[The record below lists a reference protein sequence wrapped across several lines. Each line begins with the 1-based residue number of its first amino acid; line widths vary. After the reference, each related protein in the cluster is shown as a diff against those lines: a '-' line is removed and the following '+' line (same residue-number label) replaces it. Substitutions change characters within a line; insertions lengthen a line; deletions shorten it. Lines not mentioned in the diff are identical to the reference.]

1 MDDPFLLASWIAK
14 SMAGELSDEELQ
26 LLDEWRM
33 ASGRN
38 RQLYDR
44 IVSREGWESKQKH
57 FTAFDKVS
65 GWQGYSKKLKKTE
78 KKAIRWRV
86 FLRYA
91 AVLLIPLGATVY
103 GVLHSGE
110 ETVSLAELNAIT
122 PGGSRAELVLPSGEV
137 VDLVEKSGV
146 ISRGENTVINN
157 EGKTLSYK
165 STGNQAPMDSL
176 RYNEVI
182 VPKGGEYQ
190 LVLSDGTL
198 VYLNSMT
205 KVRFPERFSEKCR
218 EVEVCGEAFF
228 EVKPDTALPFIVKT
242 QGMRVKVLGTTFNVK
257 AYPDELKLYTTLVEG
272 KVEVFSDYLHRGV
285 MLYPGEQAVSDSSE
299 IQKRQVNVQPYISWK
314 EGKFVFINAPLG
326 EICKQIARWYDV
338 EIQFADNEIGKVCFT
353 GAILKFRPLEDLLDM
368 IEVTSRV
375 QYRREGKILLFWQNK

>member
-1 MDDPFLLASWIAK
+1 MKWNPEDEIEFIVRKLNHELTTAEERQFQYWLEEDQAHRSLFQEIESISLRSKEAKIVFEPDIELALQKVKSRRARMERLRHRIWQYAALILVALGLGIYGTYRFADRLDEVTDGVDAGSSRAILHLASGEKIVLGEEMAETYLKRTEVNDIWLDSNRVLRYRAK
-14 SMAGELSDEELQ
+14 E
-26 LLDEWRM
+26 
-33 ASGRN
+33 
-38 RQLYDR
+38 
-44 IVSREGWESKQKH
+44 
-57 FTAFDKVS
+57 
-65 GWQGYSKKLKKTE
+65 
-78 KKAIRWRV
+78 KAIE
-86 FLRYA
+86 
-91 AVLLIPLGATVY
+91 
-103 GVLHSGE
+103 GVRENRL
-110 ETVSLAELNAIT
+110 
-122 PGGSRAELVLPSGEV
+122 EV
-137 VDLVEKSGV
+137 PV
-146 ISRGENTVINN
+146 
-157 EGKTLSYK
+157 
-165 STGNQAPMDSL
+165 
-176 RYNEVI
+176 
-182 VPKGGEYQ
+182 GGEYR
-190 LVLSDGTL
+190 LTLSDGTR
-198 VYLNSMT
+198 VWLNAASSLT
-205 KVRFPERFSEKCR
+205 YPEVFQDR
-218 EVEVCGEAFF
+218 ERVVELTGEAFF

>member
-1 MDDPFLLASWIAK
+1 MKWNPEDEIEFIVRKLNHELTTAEERQFQCWLSEDQAHRSLFQEIEYISLRSKEAKIVFEPDIELALQKVKSRRARMERLRHRIWQYAALILVALGLGIYGTYRFADRLDEVTDGVDAGSSRAILHLASGEKIVLGEEMAETYLKRTEVNDIWLDSNRVLRYRAK
-14 SMAGELSDEELQ
+14 E
-26 LLDEWRM
+26 
-33 ASGRN
+33 
-38 RQLYDR
+38 
-44 IVSREGWESKQKH
+44 
-57 FTAFDKVS
+57 
-65 GWQGYSKKLKKTE
+65 
-78 KKAIRWRV
+78 KAIE
-86 FLRYA
+86 
-91 AVLLIPLGATVY
+91 
-103 GVLHSGE
+103 GVRENRL
-110 ETVSLAELNAIT
+110 
-122 PGGSRAELVLPSGEV
+122 EV
-137 VDLVEKSGV
+137 PV
-146 ISRGENTVINN
+146 
-157 EGKTLSYK
+157 
-165 STGNQAPMDSL
+165 
-176 RYNEVI
+176 
-182 VPKGGEYQ
+182 GGEYR
-190 LVLSDGTL
+190 LTLSDGTR
-198 VYLNSMT
+198 VWLNAASSLT
-205 KVRFPERFSEKCR
+205 YPEIFQDR
-218 EVEVCGEAFF
+218 ERVVELTGEAFF

>member
-1 MDDPFLLASWIAK
+1 MTTAEERQFQCWLAEDQAHRSLFQEIESISLRSKEAK
-14 SMAGELSDEELQ
+14 IVFEPDIELALQ
-26 LLDEWRM
+26 KVKSRRARMERLRHRIWQYAALILVALGLGIYGTYRFADRLDEVTDGVDAETYLKRTEVNDIWLD
-33 ASGRN
+33 SN
-38 RQLYDR
+38 RVLRYR
-44 IVSREGWESKQKH
+44 AKE
-57 FTAFDKVS
+57 
-65 GWQGYSKKLKKTE
+65 
-78 KKAIRWRV
+78 KAIE
-86 FLRYA
+86 
-91 AVLLIPLGATVY
+91 
-103 GVLHSGE
+103 GVRENRL
-110 ETVSLAELNAIT
+110 
-122 PGGSRAELVLPSGEV
+122 EV
-137 VDLVEKSGV
+137 PV
-146 ISRGENTVINN
+146 
-157 EGKTLSYK
+157 
-165 STGNQAPMDSL
+165 
-176 RYNEVI
+176 
-182 VPKGGEYQ
+182 GGEYR
-190 LVLSDGTL
+190 LTLSDGTR
-198 VYLNSMT
+198 VWLNAASSLT
-205 KVRFPERFSEKCR
+205 YPEIFQDR
-218 EVEVCGEAFF
+218 ERVVELTGEAFF

>member
-1 MDDPFLLASWIAK
+1 MKWNPEDEIEFIVRKLNHELTTAEERQFQCWLAEDQAHRSLFQEIESISLRSKEAKIVFEPDIELALQKVKSRRARMERLRHRIWQYAALILVALGLGIYGTYRFADRLDEVTDGVDAGSSRAILHLASGEKIVLGEEMAETYLKRTEVNDIWLDSNRVLRYRAK
-14 SMAGELSDEELQ
+14 E
-26 LLDEWRM
+26 
-33 ASGRN
+33 
-38 RQLYDR
+38 
-44 IVSREGWESKQKH
+44 
-57 FTAFDKVS
+57 
-65 GWQGYSKKLKKTE
+65 
-78 KKAIRWRV
+78 KAIE
-86 FLRYA
+86 
-91 AVLLIPLGATVY
+91 
-103 GVLHSGE
+103 GVRENRL
-110 ETVSLAELNAIT
+110 
-122 PGGSRAELVLPSGEV
+122 EV
-137 VDLVEKSGV
+137 PV
-146 ISRGENTVINN
+146 
-157 EGKTLSYK
+157 
-165 STGNQAPMDSL
+165 
-176 RYNEVI
+176 
-182 VPKGGEYQ
+182 GGEYR
-190 LVLSDGTL
+190 LTLSDGTR
-198 VYLNSMT
+198 VWLNAASSLT
-205 KVRFPERFSEKCR
+205 YPEIF
-218 EVEVCGEAFF
+218 
-228 EVKPDTALPFIVKT
+228 

>member
-1 MDDPFLLASWIAK
+1 MKWNPEDEIEFIVRKLNHELTTAEERQFHCWLAEDQAHRSLFQEIESISLRSKEAKIVFEPDIELALQKVKSRRARMERLRHRIWQYAALILVALGLGIYGTYRFADRLDEVTDGVDAGSSRAILHLASGEKIVLGEEMAETYLKRTEVNDIWLDSNRVLRYRAK
-14 SMAGELSDEELQ
+14 E
-26 LLDEWRM
+26 
-33 ASGRN
+33 
-38 RQLYDR
+38 
-44 IVSREGWESKQKH
+44 
-57 FTAFDKVS
+57 
-65 GWQGYSKKLKKTE
+65 
-78 KKAIRWRV
+78 KAIE
-86 FLRYA
+86 
-91 AVLLIPLGATVY
+91 
-103 GVLHSGE
+103 GVRENRL
-110 ETVSLAELNAIT
+110 
-122 PGGSRAELVLPSGEV
+122 EV
-137 VDLVEKSGV
+137 PV
-146 ISRGENTVINN
+146 
-157 EGKTLSYK
+157 
-165 STGNQAPMDSL
+165 
-176 RYNEVI
+176 
-182 VPKGGEYQ
+182 GGEYR
-190 LVLSDGTL
+190 LTLSDGTR
-198 VYLNSMT
+198 VWLNAASSLT
-205 KVRFPERFSEKCR
+205 YPEIFQDR
-218 EVEVCGEAFF
+218 ERVVELTGEAFF

>member
-1 MDDPFLLASWIAK
+1 MVADAKCFRLSRTAKNQKDFKVSNLSDWRGSENEYAVLVAPYFQYPQSTSQIYSKALDNNVCLLAWEHISILLEENVKETELLSLESLWNASQMIARDK
-14 SMAGELSDEELQ
+14 SLSFANAKCCFLPKMDV
-26 LLDEWRM
+26 
-33 ASGRN
+33 
-38 RQLYDR
+38 Y
-44 IVSREGWESKQKH
+44 VSKKIGLSESKYRSMLNDYKRLIMYR
-57 FTAFDKVS
+57 
-65 GWQGYSKKLKKTE
+65 GKTE
-78 KKAIRWRV
+78 IAYWTGCIEEIKKYTKEKAIE
-86 FLRYA
+86 
-91 AVLLIPLGATVY
+91 
-103 GVLHSGE
+103 GVRENRL
-110 ETVSLAELNAIT
+110 
-122 PGGSRAELVLPSGEV
+122 EV
-137 VDLVEKSGV
+137 PV
-146 ISRGENTVINN
+146 
-157 EGKTLSYK
+157 
-165 STGNQAPMDSL
+165 
-176 RYNEVI
+176 
-182 VPKGGEYQ
+182 GGEYR
-190 LVLSDGTL
+190 LTLSDGTR
-198 VYLNSMT
+198 VWLNAASSLT
-205 KVRFPERFSEKCR
+205 YPEIFQDR
-218 EVEVCGEAFF
+218 ERVVELTGEAFF